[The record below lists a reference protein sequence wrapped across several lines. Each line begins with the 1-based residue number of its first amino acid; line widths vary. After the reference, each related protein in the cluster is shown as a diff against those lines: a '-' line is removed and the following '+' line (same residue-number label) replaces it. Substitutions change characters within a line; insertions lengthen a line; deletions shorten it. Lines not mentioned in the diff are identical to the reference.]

1 MYIIY
6 DPTTVQQ
13 LKQDQRY
20 TLLELDTIRPSNNHE
35 PITAYCVIER
45 IPLSELGQASAYVT
59 WHEELIE
66 DYKHKNWENCLQTI
80 PMLMGH
86 FNGEVDSFYTVLEQR
101 IKNLVN
107 QGHSEDW
114 SPVLDVSAVKQTS

>member
-6 DPTTVQQ
+6 DPNTIEQ

-20 TLLELDTIRPSNNHE
+20 TLLELDTIRHSDQHQ
-35 PITAYCVIER
+35 PITAYCVIDS

-59 WHEELIE
+59 WHQELIE
-66 DYKHKNWENCLQTI
+66 DYKHQNWENCLQTI

-86 FNGEVDSFYTVLEQR
+86 FNGEVDSFYSVLEQR
-101 IKNLVN
+101 IKQLID
-107 QGHSEDW
+107 QGHPKDW
-114 SPVLDVSAVKQTS
+114 SPVLDVSSAKQTS